1 VHDSSMIMGLGR
13 THRLFNHAMI
23 VMSAHVTIV
32 SMRATF
38 LFKKCLDCL
47 ARRKIKKTGSMIDHP

>member
-1 VHDSSMIMGLGR
+1 MHDSSMIMGLGR
-13 THRLFNHAMI
+13 TLRLFNHAMI
-23 VMSAHVTIV
+23 VMSAHVTIM

-47 ARRKIKKTGSMIDHP
+47 TRRKIKKQAL

>member
-1 VHDSSMIMGLGR
+1 MHDSSMIMGLG
-13 THRLFNHAMI
+13 TLRLFNHAMI

-32 SMRATF
+32 SMRTTF

-47 ARRKIKKTGSMIDHP
+47 ARRKIKKQAL

>member
-1 VHDSSMIMGLGR
+1 MHDSSMIMGLG
-13 THRLFNHAMI
+13 TLRLFNHAMI

-47 ARRKIKKTGSMIDHP
+47 ARRKIKKQAL